1 MRDQPG
7 CGLVFVVSA
16 PSGAGKTSLVKALLQ
31 QDSRLVV
38 SVSHTTRPQRQGE
51 QNGVNYHFVSNSE
64 FDDMVANG
72 DFLEH
77 AKVFGHQYGTAR
89 ASLDDQLASGRDV
102 VLEIDWQGAEQ
113 IRRAYPQCISIF
125 ILPPSRQALAQR
137 LQTRG
142 QDSAEVMAQR
152 TAKAVEEMT
161 HHASFDFLV
170 VNDDFDS
177 AVADLKNVID
187 ASRLGNAPQ
196 RHALASLL
204 DELLKTP

>member
-16 PSGAGKTSLVKALLQ
+16 PSGAGKTSLVNALLQ

-113 IRRAYPQCISIF
+113 VRRAYPQCISIF

-177 AVADLKNVID
+177 AVADLKNVIH